1 MEVVVCV
8 IGGSLYAGLGLSLS
22 VHSVLE
28 ENAHVH
34 TFLA

>member
-8 IGGSLYAGLGLSLS
+8 MGGLLYAGLGLRLS

-28 ENAHVH
+28 EDEHLL
-34 TFLA
+34 TSLA